1 MNKKNKIE
9 IIVKLGDRK
18 FSVLLSS
25 LYEEKKL
32 IRYVKASLSK
42 SGLDIIKESKDFF
55 LKNIEKC
62 PFCEKDSK
70 YEIEYEIFSNNVR
83 ITGINLLK
91 NQKGWI
97 NYHCLLGKNYCSG
110 SKLNPNSI
118 EYISK
123 AYKVSSDDARKF
135 ILDRNRSP
143 FYRNNHDSEES
154 YKKFQSRDI
163 NYYAGRYGE
172 KDGKKKMEE
181 ISEKLKNKLNK
192 KYLIEKHGIDW
203 YERMSK
209 KKANCTLSYY
219 INKYGEEEGI
229 IKYNKRISDLS
240 KNTKDDFIKKY
251 GEDKWK
257 ERVKRFN
264 YKHSLEYFIN
274 TLGYDEGVKRFETLR
289 KSYSFTRED
298 YINKYGEDQWIE
310 KRCKT
315 NKKKFYSKE
324 AKRFF
329 EILLEKINKKFGAV
343 SDLKWLED
351 EFFIWDNEYRRIY
364 FYDFYFK
371 INNIKI
377 IIEYDN
383 IFWHPRKNKDGVF
396 NKNYNDSF
404 SSVLTPEEKME
415 YYERKINIAKYRGY
429 NIIVIETEKI
439 NLLRDQYKYNSLIEE
454 ALTKIEGI
462 INKMIC

>member
-1 MNKKNKIE
+1 MNKKDKIG
-9 IIVKLGDRK
+9 IIVKLGNKEFR
-18 FSVLLSS
+18 VLLSS

-42 SGLDIIKESKDFF
+42 SGVDIIKESKEFF
-55 LKNIEKC
+55 LKSIEKC
-62 PFCEKDSK
+62 PFCEQDSK
-70 YEIEYEIFSNNVR
+70 YEIEYEIFSNS
-83 ITGINLLK
+83 IKIIGINLLK
-91 NQKGWI
+91 NQNGWT
-97 NYHCLLGKNYCSG
+97 NYHCLSGKNYCSG

-123 AYKVSSDDARKF
+123 AYRVSPEDSRKF
-135 ILDRNRSP
+135 ILNRNKSP

-154 YKKFQSRDI
+154 YKKFQSRDAD
-163 NYYAGRYGE
+163 YYISRYGE
-172 KDGKKKMEE
+172 KDGRKKIKE
-181 ISEKLKNKLNK
+181 ISKNLKNKLNK
-192 KYLIEKHGIDW
+192 KHLIEKYGIDW

-219 INKYGEEEGI
+219 INKYGAEEGI

-240 KNTKDDFIKKY
+240 KNTKENFIKKY

-257 ERVKRFN
+257 KRVEIFN
-264 YKHSLEYFIN
+264 YKNSLEYFIN
-274 TLGYDEGVKRFETLR
+274 TLGYDKGVKRFEDLR

-298 YINKYGEDQWIE
+298 YIKKYGEDQWIE
-310 KRCKT
+310 KRSKI
-315 NKKKFYSKE
+315 NGKKFYSKE

-329 EILLEKINKKFGAV
+329 EILLEKINEKFGMI
-343 SDLKWLED
+343 SNLKWLED

-371 INNIKI
+371 INDIKI

-383 IFWHPRKNKDGVF
+383 IFWHPRKNKDGSF
-396 NKNYNDSF
+396 NKNCYDFF
-404 SSVLTPEEKME
+404 SSILTPEEKME
-415 YYERKINIAKYRGY
+415 YDERKINIAKYRGY
-429 NIIVIETEKI
+429 NIIVIETEKM

-462 INKMIC
+462 INKIK